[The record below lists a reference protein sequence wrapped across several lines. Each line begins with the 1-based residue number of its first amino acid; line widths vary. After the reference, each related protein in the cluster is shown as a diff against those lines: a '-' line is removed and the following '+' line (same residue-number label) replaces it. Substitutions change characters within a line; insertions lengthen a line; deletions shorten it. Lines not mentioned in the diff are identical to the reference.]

1 MWTSPANAI
10 DRPRH
15 QVVLPRNNGAGNER
29 WKRAPQRRRRR
40 AEGPAARTH
49 VGTEGQS
56 RRRPCPAAALGPRL
70 LRTSERKRRR
80 APGNRRPL
88 EVPGHARVERFT
100 RYVIFHPKR
109 PSEAPGS
116 PRKCPA
122 SPRKPSKRPRNRAK
136 PPRNAPEVAAEG
148 TPGSKARGHGGTK
161 WADTAD
167 RRPPEGVRTARNRR
181 RNARPD
187 RWAGVGGQG
196 SRPELR
202 FQLPGALRRFCD
214 IPYKYLTP

>member
-1 MWTSPANAI
+1 M
-10 DRPRH
+10 RPSM
-15 QVVLPRNNGAGNER
+15 VCGSDEATER
-29 WKRAPQRRRRR
+29 QSDGERRRKCGTER
-40 AEGPAARTH
+40 AAQTEGPSGRGGRSG
-49 VGTEGQS
+49 GTAVS
-56 RRRPCPAAALGPRL
+56 ADAP
-70 LRTSERKRRR
+70 
-80 APGNRRPL
+80 APGS
-88 EVPGHARVERFT
+88 PGHARFERFT

-187 RWAGVGGQG
+187 RVGGGRG
-196 SRPELR
+196 SPLR
-202 FQLPGALRRFCD
+202 AHVPQALQSMRWRGASARVRCSRCSRW
-214 IPYKYLTP
+214 

>member
-1 MWTSPANAI
+1 MYREHVAWSAAVAGFGHGGDYPGRRPEGHQVWTSPANAI

-109 PSEAPGS
+109 PSEAPGNALEAPRITRNHLRTGPKRCET
-116 PRKCPA
+116 PRKCPPVFPFVPA
-122 SPRKPSKRPRNRAK
+122 CL
-136 PPRNAPEVAAEG
+136 
-148 TPGSKARGHGGTK
+148 
-161 WADTAD
+161 
-167 RRPPEGVRTARNRR
+167 
-181 RNARPD
+181 
-187 RWAGVGGQG
+187 
-196 SRPELR
+196 LR
-202 FQLPGALRRFCD
+202 
-214 IPYKYLTP
+214 YLTKT